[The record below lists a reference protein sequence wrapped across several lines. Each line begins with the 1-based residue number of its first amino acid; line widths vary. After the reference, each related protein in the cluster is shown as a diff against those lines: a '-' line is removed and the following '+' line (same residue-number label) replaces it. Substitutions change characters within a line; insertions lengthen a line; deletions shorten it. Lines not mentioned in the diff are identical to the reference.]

1 MITISKSGATVFSGL
16 DATLLYRAMALKQ
29 ALIAYDKFKI
39 LVARNITAT
48 SMLAMATEYTGK
60 AYKRGQQGQAAL
72 DLAEYIEGAKRQQ
85 TVVRE

>member
-1 MITISKSGATVFSGL
+1 MITISKSGATVFSGPE
-16 DATLLYRAMALKQ
+16 ATNLYRAMSLKQ
-29 ALIAYDKFKI
+29 ALIMYDKFKV
-39 LVARNITAT
+39 LAAKNITAT
-48 SMLAMATEYTGK
+48 SMLDMATEYTGK